1 MASSIVERSHGRAGE
16 PEPTGRRTYLP
27 RNWLK
32 QEAQAGRLPCL
43 RVGRRLLFVAAAV
56 EETLAK
62 RAANPADH
70 KRPE

>member
-1 MASSIVERSHGRAGE
+1 MAALVNLNRLAVELR
-16 PEPTGRRTYLP
+16 LP

-43 RVGRRLLFVAAAV
+43 RVGRRLLFNRVAV
-56 EETLAK
+56 EHVLAD
-62 RAANPADH
+62 RAANPADQ